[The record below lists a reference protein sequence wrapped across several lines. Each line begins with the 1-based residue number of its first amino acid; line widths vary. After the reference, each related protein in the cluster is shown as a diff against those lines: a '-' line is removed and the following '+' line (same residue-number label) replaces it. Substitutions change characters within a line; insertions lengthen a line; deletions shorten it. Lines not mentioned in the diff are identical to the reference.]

1 MADWNEIKTKI
12 TVVANRAVKKTGEVA
27 DTASKHV
34 KLKML
39 DSKLSSKYEDLGRL
53 TYKQLKNE
61 VSQAEK
67 IAEVVAEI
75 DTLRAERMA
84 LKKEIE
90 AEKQRRAEAKEEA
103 KAQAKAEAEAK
114 AKAKAEAEAEEAE
127 HTEAEG

>member
-1 MADWNEIKTKI
+1 MADWNELKTKI
-12 TVVANRAVKKTGEVA
+12 TDVANKAVKKTGEVV
-27 DTASKHV
+27 DIASKNV

-39 DSKLSSKYEDLGRL
+39 DSKISSKYEDLGRL

-75 DTLRAERMA
+75 DTLRADRKA
-84 LKKEIE
+84 LKEEIE

-114 AKAKAEAEAEEAE
+114 AQAEAEAKAQEAE
-127 HTEAEG
+127 KSE